1 MLSLKARCWTV
12 PREKSCG
19 AVIFKRNGNRKY
31 LILHYAGGHWDFV
44 KGHMERG
51 ESEKETV
58 RREVREEAG
67 ITDFVLVEGFRQRIS
82 YFFKR
87 ATSRVHKEVVF
98 FLAES
103 KALEIRI
110 SNEHVGFDWLPY
122 DEAYE
127 RLTYE
132 NAKETLRKAH
142 VYLENLSDTIS
153 IKRLFNLPE
162 R

>member
-1 MLSLKARCWTV
+1 M

-19 AVIFKRNGNRKY
+19 AVIFKQNGNRRY
-31 LILHYAGGHWDFV
+31 LLLRYGGGHWDFV

-51 ESEKETV
+51 ESEKDTV
-58 RREVREEAG
+58 RREVMEEVG
-67 ITDFVLVEGFRQRIS
+67 ISDLVLVEGYRQRIS

-87 ATSRVHKEVVF
+87 ATSRVHKEVVL

-103 KALEIRI
+103 KASEVRI

-122 DEAYE
+122 DLAYE

-142 VYLENLSDTIS
+142 TYLEKLIDTS
-153 IKRLFNLPE
+153 SSNV
-162 R
+162 

>member
-1 MLSLKARCWTV
+1 MLSLKAGCWTV
-12 PREKSCG
+12 SREKSCG
-19 AVIFKRNGNRKY
+19 AVIFKRNGNRQY
-31 LILHYAGGHWDFV
+31 LLLHCGGGHWDFV
-44 KGHMERG
+44 KGHVETG
-51 ESEKETV
+51 EFEKETV
-58 RREVREEAG
+58 RREVVEEVG
-67 ITDFVLVEGFRQRIS
+67 VTDFVFVEGFRQRIS
-82 YFFKR
+82 YSFKR
-87 ATSRVHKEVVF
+87 GRSRVHKEVVF

-103 KALEIRI
+103 NAFEIRI

-132 NAKETLRKAH
+132 NAKETLRKAN
-142 VYLENLSDTIS
+142 VYLENLSKTIS